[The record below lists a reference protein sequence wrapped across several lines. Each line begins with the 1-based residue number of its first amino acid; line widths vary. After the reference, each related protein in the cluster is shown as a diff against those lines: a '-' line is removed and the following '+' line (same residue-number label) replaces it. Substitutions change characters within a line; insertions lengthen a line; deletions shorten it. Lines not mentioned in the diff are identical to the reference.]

1 MRPRRSWSRVFQ
13 DAWSGVRETVRHER
27 NMKIH
32 VAAGIVV
39 LIAALLLR
47 LPARDVAVL
56 LLTIAMVLTTEVIN
70 TAIEAAVDLASPEWH
85 ELARK
90 AKDASAGAV
99 LIAAAFA
106 VFIGL
111 LVFWKPMMTLLGL

>member
-1 MRPRRSWSRVFQ
+1 MRPRRNWRSVFQ
-13 DAWSGVRETVRHER
+13 DAWTGVKTTVIHER

-32 VAAGIVV
+32 LSAGSVV
-39 LIAALLLR
+39 LLTALLLR
-47 LPARDVAVL
+47 LSARDVALL
-56 LLTIAMVLTTEVIN
+56 LLTIAMVLTAEVIN
-70 TAIEAAVDLASPEWH
+70 TAIEAAVDLAAPEWH
-85 ELARK
+85 ELAKK

-111 LVFWKPMMTLLGL
+111 LVFWKPVMTLLGL

>member
-1 MRPRRSWSRVFQ
+1 MKPRRSWSRVFR
-13 DAWSGVRETVRHER
+13 DAWSGIRETVMHER

-32 VAAGIVV
+32 AAAGIAV

-47 LPARDVAVL
+47 LPARDMALL

-70 TAIEAAVDLASPEWH
+70 TAIEAAVDLAAPEWH
-85 ELARK
+85 ELAKK

-111 LVFWKPMMTLLGL
+111 LVFWRPVMTLLGL

>member
-1 MRPRRSWSRVFQ
+1 M
-13 DAWSGVRETVRHER
+13 HER

-32 VAAGIVV
+32 AAAGIAV

-47 LPARDVAVL
+47 LPARDMALL

-70 TAIEAAVDLASPEWH
+70 TAIEAAVDLAAPEWH
-85 ELARK
+85 ELAKK

-111 LVFWKPMMTLLGL
+111 LVFWRPVMTLLGL